1 MSILIV
7 GAGEMGYHLARRLS
21 FEKQDVVIIDQNP
34 ERVNFISDNLDVQAL
49 LGRGSSPAALHEAN
63 IQSAQ
68 MLVAVTD
75 SDEVNLVACMMAGLM
90 NPFLKKIARLRS
102 IEDYERPEVAAGKN
116 FGIDLVISPEREAV
130 SRLLQVLQIPAA
142 TDVMDFAEGRIK
154 LFGFHLTADSPLLGQ
169 SLMGLRSEFSDKHF
183 LIPAIFR
190 GSEII
195 IPGGKDVLNPY
206 DIVYLLA
213 AKESIPSLMKMF
225 GLKSS
230 APKSFMILGATRVGV
245 QAALGLEKSGASR
258 IRLIESDP
266 VKCEEVAGLLDHT
279 LVLRSDSVDEEFLRS
294 EGIEDTNFF
303 LAMTEDDNHNALTAL
318 LAKRM
323 GVQRV
328 GVLTNKFEYQKML
341 SAIGI
346 DVVINPRLA
355 GASRIL
361 QFLRRG
367 KVISVSMLPGE
378 GVEAIEFEAMEMSQL
393 VGRPLRKIRFPYG
406 AILGAVQRGA
416 EFLIPNGDTI
426 IEPKDRIVV
435 FARRE
440 AIPKIEK
447 LVTVPVEY
455 F

>member
-1 MSILIV
+1 MSILII

-21 FEKQDVVIIDQNP
+21 FEKQDVVIIDQDP
-34 ERVNFISDNLDVQAL
+34 ERVNFVSDNLDVQAIV
-49 LGRGSSPAALHEAN
+49 GRGSSPGALEDGN
-63 IQSAQ
+63 IRSAQ

-90 NPFLKKIARLRS
+90 NPFLRKVARLRRL
-102 IEDYERPEVAAGKN
+102 EDYERPDVDAAKN
-116 FGIDLVISPEREAV
+116 FGLDLIISPEREAV
-130 SRLLQVLQIPAA
+130 SRLLQVLQVPSA
-142 TDVMDFAEGRIK
+142 TDVVDFADGQIK
-154 LFGFHLTADSPLLGQ
+154 LFGFHLSANSPLLGRT
-169 SLMGLRSEFSDKHF
+169 LMGLRSEYSNKRF

-213 AKESIPSLMKMF
+213 ATETIPELMKMF
-225 GLKSS
+225 GLKAT
-230 APKSFMILGATRVGV
+230 APKSFMILGASKVGV
-245 QAALGLEKSGASR
+245 QIALGLEKQGAAR
-258 IRLIESDP
+258 IRLVESDQAR
-266 VKCEEVAGLLDHT
+266 CEEVAGLLDHT
-279 LVLRSDSVDEEFLRS
+279 LVLKSDSIDEEFLRS
-294 EGIEDTNFF
+294 EGIQDTNVF

-323 GVQRV
+323 GVNRV
-328 GVLTNKFEYQKML
+328 AALTNKFEYQKML

-346 DVVINPRLA
+346 DVVVNPRLA

-393 VGRPLRKIRFPYG
+393 VGRPLRKIRFPLG
-406 AILGAVQRGA
+406 AILGAVQRGS
-416 EFLIPNGDTI
+416 EFLIPDGETI
-426 IEPKDRIVV
+426 IQPGDRVVV
-435 FARRE
+435 FTRRE
-440 AIPKIEK
+440 ALSKIEK
-447 LVTVPVEY
+447 LVTVPIEY

>member
-1 MSILIV
+1 
-7 GAGEMGYHLARRLS
+7 MGYNLARRLS

-34 ERVNFISDNLDVQAL
+34 DRVNFISENLDVQAFV
-49 LGRGSSPAALHEAN
+49 GRGSSPGALEEGN
-63 IQSAQ
+63 IKSAQ
-68 MLVAVTD
+68 MLIAVTD

-90 NPFLKKIARLRS
+90 NPFVKKVARLRRL
-102 IEDYERPEVAAGKN
+102 EDYERADVAAGKN
-116 FGIDLVISPEREAV
+116 FGIDLIISPEREAV

-154 LFGFHLTADSPLLGQ
+154 LFGFHLTSDSPLIGRT
-169 SLMGLRSEFSDKHF
+169 LMGLRAEFSDKRF

-195 IPGGKDVLNPY
+195 IPGGKDSLNLH

-213 AKESIPSLMKMF
+213 ATETIPGLMKKF
-225 GLKSS
+225 GLKVTS
-230 APKSFMILGATRVGV
+230 ARSFMILGASKVGV
-245 QAALGLEKSGASR
+245 QVALGLEKQGAGR
-258 IRLIESDP
+258 IRLIESDQA
-266 VKCEEVAGLLDHT
+266 KCEEVAGLLDHT
-279 LVLRSDSVDEEFLRS
+279 LVLKSDSVDEDFLRS
-294 EGIEDTNFF
+294 EGIEDTDVF

-318 LAKRM
+318 LSKRM

-328 GVLTNKFEYQKML
+328 AALTNKFEYQKML
-341 SAIGI
+341 SAIGV
-346 DVVINPRLA
+346 DVVVNPRLA

-393 VGRPLRKIRFPYG
+393 VGRPLRKIRFPFG
-406 AILGAVQRGA
+406 AILGAVQRGS
-416 EFLIPNGDTI
+416 EFMIPDGDTI
-426 IEPKDRIVV
+426 IEPGDRVVV
-435 FARRE
+435 FTRRE
-440 AIPKIEK
+440 ALPKIEK
-447 LVTVPVEY
+447 LVTVPIEY

>member
-7 GAGEMGYHLARRLS
+7 GAGEMGYNLARRLS
-21 FEKQDVVIIDQNP
+21 YEKQDVVIIDQNP
-34 ERVNFISDNLDVQAL
+34 DRVNFISENLDVQAFV
-49 LGRGSSPAALHEAN
+49 GRGSSPAALDEGN
-63 IQSAQ
+63 IKSAQ
-68 MLVAVTD
+68 MLIAVTD

-90 NPFLKKIARLRS
+90 NPFVKKVARLRRL
-102 IEDYERPEVAAGKN
+102 EDYERADVAASRN
-116 FGIDLVISPEREAV
+116 FGIDLIISPEREAV

-154 LFGFHLTADSPLLGQ
+154 LFGFHLTPDSPLIGRT
-169 SLMGLRSEFSDKHF
+169 LMGIRAEFSDKRF

-195 IPGGKDVLNPY
+195 IPGGKDSLNLN

-213 AKESIPSLMKMF
+213 ATETIPELMKKF
-225 GLKSS
+225 GLKVAS
-230 APKSFMILGATRVGV
+230 ARSFMILGASKVGV
-245 QAALGLEKSGASR
+245 QTALGLEKQGAGR
-258 IRLIESDP
+258 IRLIESDQA
-266 VKCEEVAGLLDHT
+266 KCEEVAGLLDNT
-279 LVLRSDSVDEEFLRS
+279 LVLKSDSIDEEFLRS
-294 EGIEDTNFF
+294 EGIEDTNVF

-328 GVLTNKFEYQKML
+328 AALTNKFEYQKML

-346 DVVINPRLA
+346 DVVVNPRLA

-367 KVISVSMLPGE
+367 KVISVTMLPGE

-393 VGRPLRKIRFPYG
+393 VGRPLRKIRFPLG

-416 EFLIPNGDTI
+416 EFMIPDGETI
-426 IEPKDRIVV
+426 IRPGDRVVV
-435 FARRE
+435 FTRRE
-440 AIPKIEK
+440 ALHRIEK
-447 LVTVPVEY
+447 LVTVPIEY